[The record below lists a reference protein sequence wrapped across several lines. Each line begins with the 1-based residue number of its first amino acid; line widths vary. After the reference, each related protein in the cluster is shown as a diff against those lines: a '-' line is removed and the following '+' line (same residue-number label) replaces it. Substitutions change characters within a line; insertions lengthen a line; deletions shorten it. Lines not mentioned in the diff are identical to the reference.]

1 MDLKKYHTIKITLNA
16 LILLV
21 LMGCSSNQLK
31 NTQARQTQNNDSYN
45 VDIGSVIISSKYSES
60 EYRLIER
67 MFAFRSF
74 SEENFNELDKIID
87 RNDLSYKEKSTLN
100 SLRNDLLQI
109 KSNLN
114 RKIAI
119 TAPNELKQ
127 TFIESVF
134 KLPYNFELS
143 FNDTQAVQ
151 FLRSNELFCNS
162 LELDSLKTIAKSRSS
177 EDQNI
182 TVITNFPGDV
192 ITRYL
197 DINPNY
203 IFVYE
208 NQDPQEFAASIL
220 EVTKSNERFKK
231 IERLAV
237 PINIEFTPRIRKDL
251 EVLVFDADH
260 EVQKKLIPAFKY
272 NYANK
277 LLYYSSINALKSNL
291 NKGDLIDY
299 EEVNFAAPQF
309 YLQDPTLLYKEEA
322 LISGIVM
329 DWMVLKAIYELNSST
344 KIINGNT
351 GLLMIGNTCA
361 ERLLSL
367 SKLEA

>member
-1 MDLKKYHTIKITLNA
+1 MGLKKYHTIKITLNA

-21 LMGCSSNQLK
+21 LIGCSSNQLK
-31 NTQARQTQNNDSYN
+31 ITQAHQTQNKDSYS
-45 VDIGSVIISSKYSES
+45 VDIGSVILSSKYSES
-60 EYRLIER
+60 EYKLIEK
-67 MFAFRSF
+67 MFTFKSF
-74 SEENFNELDKIID
+74 SEENFSELDNILD
-87 RNDLSYKEKSTLN
+87 RNDLSNKDKSALN
-100 SLRNDLLQI
+100 TLRNELLKI

-143 FNDTQAVQ
+143 FNDTKAVQ

-162 LELDSLKTIAKSRSS
+162 LELDSLKTIAKSRSL
-177 EDQNI
+177 EYQNI
-182 TVITNFPGDV
+182 TVITNYPGDV

-197 DINPNY
+197 QINPNF
-203 IFVYE
+203 IFVYD

-237 PINIEFTPRIRKDL
+237 PVNIEFTPRIRKDL
-251 EVLVFDADH
+251 DVLVFDADH
-260 EVQKKLIPAFKY
+260 EIQKKLIPAFKY
-272 NYANK
+272 NYADK

-291 NKGDLIDY
+291 SKGDLIDY
-299 EEVNFAAPQF
+299 EGVNFAAPEF
-309 YLQDPTLLYKEEA
+309 YLQDPTLLYAEDA
-322 LISGIVM
+322 LMTGIVM
-329 DWMVLKAIYELNSST
+329 DWMVLKAIYELNSSI
-344 KIINGNT
+344 KMINGNT
-351 GLLMIGNTCA
+351 GLLKVGNTCA
-361 ERLLSL
+361 ERLLSI
-367 SKLEA
+367 SKLEV

>member
-21 LMGCSSNQLK
+21 LIGCSANQLK
-31 NTQARQTQNNDSYN
+31 NTQARQAQNNDSYN
-45 VDIGSVIISSKYSES
+45 IDIGSVILSSKYSES
-60 EYRLIER
+60 EYKLIER

-87 RNDLSYKEKSTLN
+87 RNDLSNKDKSTLN

-162 LELDSLKTIAKSRSS
+162 LELDSLKTIAKFRSS
-177 EDQNI
+177 EDKNI
-182 TVITNFPGDV
+182 AVITNFLTFYLLQRESASAFLRTTGKAPLNISIV
-192 ITRYL
+192 CFYRYHS
-197 DINPNY
+197 
-203 IFVYE
+203 
-208 NQDPQEFAASIL
+208 DPQHQQSYQLPLTLKHDQLGKVPYHQNEISHPRNAQIL
-220 EVTKSNERFKK
+220 EWTAKK
-231 IERLAV
+231 FAQ
-237 PINIEFTPRIRKDL
+237 PRQR
-251 EVLVFDADH
+251 
-260 EVQKKLIPAFKY
+260 
-272 NYANK
+272 
-277 LLYYSSINALKSNL
+277 
-291 NKGDLIDY
+291 
-299 EEVNFAAPQF
+299 
-309 YLQDPTLLYKEEA
+309 
-322 LISGIVM
+322 GITQGS
-329 DWMVLKAIYELNSST
+329 DQ
-344 KIINGNT
+344 
-351 GLLMIGNTCA
+351 
-361 ERLLSL
+361 
-367 SKLEA
+367 